1 MIHKQ
6 RMSWITIRTAS
17 FCLQVAVTL
26 RFGPSLAWPGLT
38 AGCVKYFQR
47 EVGELKLHAV
57 LYSLHSYTDMMAC
70 FERVP
75 SWQYVM

>member
-26 RFGPSLAWPGLT
+26 RFGPSLAWPHSRMCEIFPEGSGGIKT
-38 AGCVKYFQR
+38 ACCTVQP
-47 EVGELKLHAV
+47 
-57 LYSLHSYTDMMAC
+57 T
-70 FERVP
+70 
-75 SWQYVM
+75 